1 MHNIFPKIIFFT
13 LILYFTGCDL
23 LTTRNAEDPKSA
35 RSSYIIATT
44 PEQLF
49 KNLQNSFREKIEQDY
64 LNNFVDSSFSSLN
77 YNFTPSSEAIV
88 KYDILSQ
95 WDLKAEKTYF
105 KNLINSLKSG
115 ESIQISFDF
124 ISSSVDGNS
133 ELHNLNYTIL
143 IPFISEDIAT
153 IYKGNSLFKI
163 NRDSNNQWV
172 ITEWIDSK
180 TEDYPSWSE
189 LKGRFYLF

>member
-1 MHNIFPKIIFFT
+1 MHNILSKITIIFLLF
-13 LILYFTGCDL
+13 LLVSCDL
-23 LTTRNAEDPKSA
+23 LTTRKAEDPESG

-49 KNLQNSFREKIEQDY
+49 TNLSNSFREKVEQNY
-64 LNNFVDSSFSSLN
+64 LSSFVDSSFLDIN
-77 YNFTPSSEAIV
+77 YRFVPSSEAIV
-88 KYDILSQ
+88 KYNILSE
-95 WDLKAEKTYF
+95 WDLKAEETYF
-105 KNLINSLKSG
+105 KNLINSLKEG
-115 ESIQISFDF
+115 ESVQINFELVSN
-124 ISSSVDGNS
+124 SVEGNG
-133 ELHNLNYTIL
+133 EIHNYNYTIL
-143 IPFISEDIAT
+143 LPFISEDIET

-163 NRDSNNQWV
+163 NRDANNQWV